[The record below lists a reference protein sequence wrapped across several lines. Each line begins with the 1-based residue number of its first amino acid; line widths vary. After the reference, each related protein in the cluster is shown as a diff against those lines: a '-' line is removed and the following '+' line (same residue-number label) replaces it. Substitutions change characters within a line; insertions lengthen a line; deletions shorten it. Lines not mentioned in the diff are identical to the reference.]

1 MESHTLLPS
10 TLPFSLTRPLFCIP
24 SFPQAASTPT
34 PMFTLHWQSCF
45 LLSWE
50 GRSHK
55 ERTSTGSFASTP
67 LHYLKLYCPFPFC
80 LQRWTVHAP
89 GLSHP
94 PHRCTGCR
102 PPSFTR
108 RHLSTLFLCLS
119 YVSNLPLSGYS
130 KAYNCLLFLCILKK
144 MFSWPCFTSAALLQ
158 AFLSRRKPLKEL
170 PVAVQF
176 LPFLLWT

>member
-1 MESHTLLPS
+1 MGSHTLLPS
-10 TLPFSLTRPLFCIP
+10 TLPVSLTRPLFCIP
-24 SFPQAASTPT
+24 SFLQAASTPT

-50 GRSHK
+50 GRSHE

-67 LHYLKLYCPFPFC
+67 LHYLKLYSPFPFC

-94 PHRCTGCR
+94 PHWCTGCR

-108 RHLSTLFLCLS
+108 RHLSTLLLCLS
-119 YVSNLPLSGYS
+119 HVSNLPLSGYS
-130 KAYNCLLFLCILKK
+130 RAYKLPLISLHLKENVLL
-144 MFSWPCFTSAALLQ
+144 TLLHIWSLLL

-170 PVAVQF
+170 PIAVQC